1 VLELPVNE
9 SAPADL
15 EETYPQPYPQPV
27 YNPVD
32 SPQRARARPPVL
44 NFGAGGLYTPQKEIF
59 AKVKAVICN
68 MNLPSD
74 LRLCYTV
81 LHITELFM
89 AFGEKSSPILALYI
103 VGEKSTGK

>member
-1 VLELPVNE
+1 MEMVFIVGLPEVE
-9 SAPADL
+9 PAPVFFL
-15 EETYPQPYPQPV
+15 NTYPQPYPQPV

-44 NFGAGGLYTPQKEIF
+44 NFGAGGPYTPQKEIF

-74 LRLCYTV
+74 LRL
-81 LHITELFM
+81 
-89 AFGEKSSPILALYI
+89 
-103 VGEKSTGK
+103 